1 MIKGRG
7 RKAMAARTFLS
18 FILGL
23 QLTLSTAASALTAKQ
38 SGRVLDLPPRPKNAL
53 TGSAFLNKIKT
64 MAPAKR
70 EKAIVTE
77 ILKGN
82 IPNFQRFLYPV
93 ERRLTSGPYR
103 GQILRFW
110 AVPDYLAI
118 GSDRDYVRVPLNMY
132 SVKAL
137 AQKLDL
143 SLPTAKMVDDIYAQ
157 AKVKLKPVPLPANKA
172 ITSANNILKHNSLVQ
187 NQLSHSS
194 WRPGILLAGHKKD
207 VVQSR
212 RLTKKPGA
220 IAIYGWHQKNA
231 TPIQPL
237 STVHSADYADYSH
250 GIRLVSNAVE
260 IGTKT
265 LDLRDVLSQSPTAT
279 LLSDEGVIPQ
289 PYYIK
294 TRSTMPV
301 AAH

>member
-1 MIKGRG
+1 MNIR
-7 RKAMAARTFLS
+7 AFLS
-18 FILGL
+18 LILGL
-23 QLTLSTAASALTAKQ
+23 HLALSTTALALTAKP
-38 SGRVLDLPPRPKNAL
+38 SGRVLDLPPRPKHAL
-53 TGSAFLNKIKT
+53 TGSAFLNKIKNL
-64 MAPAKR
+64 APAKR
-70 EKAIVTE
+70 EKAIVAE

-118 GSDRDYVRVPLNMY
+118 GSDRDYVRVPLNLY
-132 SVKAL
+132 SVKIL
-137 AQKLDL
+137 ARKLDL

-157 AKVKLKPVPLPANKA
+157 AKVKLKPAPLPAGKA
-172 ITSANNILKHNSLVQ
+172 MTGANHILKHHTLVQ
-187 NQLSHSS
+187 SQLKHSN
-194 WRPGILLAGHKKD
+194 WRPGLLVAGHKKD

-212 RLTKKPGA
+212 KLVKKPRA
-220 IAIYGWHQKNA
+220 IAIYGWHKKNA
-231 TPIQPL
+231 APIQPL

-260 IGTKT
+260 IGTRT
-265 LDLRDVLSQSPTAT
+265 LDLRDVLSQSPTAA

-289 PYYIK
+289 PYHISVGR
-294 TRSTMPV
+294 TTFPM

>member
-1 MIKGRG
+1 MT
-7 RKAMAARTFLS
+7 ARIMSLF
-18 FILGL
+18 LGL
-23 QLTLSTAASALTAKQ
+23 QLTVSTAALSLTASH
-38 SGRVLDLPPRPKNAL
+38 SGRVLDLPPRPKNAM
-53 TGSAFLNKIKT
+53 TGSAFVNKIKNL
-64 MAPAKR
+64 APAKR
-70 EKAIVTE
+70 EQAIVAE

-82 IPNFQRFLYPV
+82 IPNFERFLTPV
-93 ERRLTSGPYR
+93 ERRLTAGPYK

-118 GSDRDYVRVPLNMY
+118 GSDRDYIRVPLNMY
-132 SVKAL
+132 SVKLL

-157 AKVKLKPVPLPANKA
+157 AKVKLKPAPLPVNKA
-172 ITSANNILKHNSLVQ
+172 ITGTGNIVKHHSLVQ

-194 WRPGILLAGHKKD
+194 WRPGLLVAGHKKD

-212 RLTKKPGA
+212 RLTKKPGS

-231 TPIQPL
+231 APIQPL

-260 IGTKT
+260 IGTRI
-265 LDLRDVLSQSPTAT
+265 LDLRDVLSQAPTAP

-289 PYYIK
+289 PYHISG
-294 TRSTMPV
+294 RSTFPM
-301 AAH
+301 ASH

>member
-1 MIKGRG
+1 MNL
-7 RKAMAARTFLS
+7 RTLLS
-18 FILGL
+18 LILGL
-23 QLTLSTAASALTAKQ
+23 QLSLSTAALALTAKQ
-38 SGRVLDLPPRPKNAL
+38 SGRVLDLPPRPKNAM
-53 TGSAFLNKIKT
+53 TGSAFLNKIKNLS
-64 MAPAKR
+64 PAKR

-110 AVPDYLAI
+110 AVPDYLAV
-118 GSDRDYVRVPLNMY
+118 GSDRDYVRVPLNLY
-132 SVKAL
+132 SAKIL
-137 AQKLDL
+137 SSKLDL

-157 AKVKLKPVPLPANKA
+157 AKVKLKPVTLPANKA
-172 ITSANNILKHNSLVQ
+172 MTSATNILKHHGLVQ
-187 NQLSHSS
+187 KQLNRTN
-194 WRPGILLAGHKKD
+194 WRPGLLVAGHKKD

-212 RLTKKPGA
+212 RLSKKPKA
-220 IAIYGWHQKNA
+220 IAIYGWHQHNA

-260 IGTKT
+260 IGTRT
-265 LDLRDVLSQSPTAT
+265 LDLRDVLSQSPTAA

-289 PYYIK
+289 PYYISG
-294 TRSTMPV
+294 RSTFPV
-301 AAH
+301 ASK

>member
-1 MIKGRG
+1 MK
-7 RKAMAARTFLS
+7 
-18 FILGL
+18 
-23 QLTLSTAASALTAKQ
+23 
-38 SGRVLDLPPRPKNAL
+38 
-53 TGSAFLNKIKT
+53 
-64 MAPAKR
+64 
-70 EKAIVTE
+70 E
-77 ILKGN
+77 ILRGN
-82 IPNFQRFLYPV
+82 VPNFERFLTPV

-110 AVPDYLAI
+110 ALPDYLAI
-118 GSDRDYVRVPLNMY
+118 GSDRDYVRVPLNLH
-132 SVKAL
+132 SVKLL

-157 AKVKLKPVPLPANKA
+157 AKVKLKPTPLPLNKA
-172 ITSANNILKHNSLVQ
+172 ITSTGNIIKHDGLVQ
-187 NQLSHSS
+187 NQLSRSG
-194 WRPGILLAGHKKD
+194 WRPGLLVAGHKKD

-212 RLTKKPGA
+212 RLTKKPGS
-220 IAIYGWHQKNA
+220 IAIYGWHQNNA
-231 TPIQPL
+231 KPIQPL

-265 LDLRDVLSQSPTAT
+265 LDLRDVLSQNPTAN

-289 PYYIK
+289 PYHISGK
-294 TRSTMPV
+294 STFPM

>member
-1 MIKGRG
+1 M
-7 RKAMAARTFLS
+7 FLS

-23 QLTLSTAASALTAKQ
+23 QLTLSTALTAKQ
-38 SGRVLDLPPRPKNAL
+38 SGRVLDLPPRAKNAL
-53 TGSAFLNKIKT
+53 TGSAFLNKIKNL
-64 MAPAKR
+64 APAKR
-70 EKAIVTE
+70 EKAIVSE
-77 ILKGN
+77 ILTGN

-93 ERRLTSGPYR
+93 ERRLTTGPYR

-172 ITSANNILKHNSLVQ
+172 ITSTSNIIKHNSLVQ
-187 NQLSHSS
+187 NQLRHSS

-237 STVHSADYADYSH
+237 STVHSADYVDYSH

-260 IGTKT
+260 IGTRT
-265 LDLRDVLSQSPTAT
+265 LDLRDVLSQSPTAS
-279 LLSDEGVIPQ
+279 LLSNEGVIPR
-289 PYYIK
+289 PYYI
-294 TRSTMPV
+294 TGRSTFPV
-301 AAH
+301 ATQ

>member
-1 MIKGRG
+1 M
-7 RKAMAARTFLS
+7 
-18 FILGL
+18 ILGL
-23 QLTLSTAASALTAKQ
+23 HLTLSTSALGLTAKH
-38 SGRVLDLPPRPKNAL
+38 SGRVLDLPTRPKNAL
-53 TGSAFLNKIKT
+53 TGSAFLNKIKNL
-64 MAPAKR
+64 APAKR
-70 EKAIVTE
+70 ERAIVAE

-118 GSDRDYVRVPLNMY
+118 GSDRDYVRVPMNMY

-157 AKVKLKPVPLPANKA
+157 AKVKLKPAPLPANKA
-172 ITSANNILKHNSLVQ
+172 ITSANNIIKHHSLVQ
-187 NQLSHSS
+187 NQLIHSN
-194 WRPGILLAGHKKD
+194 WRPGLLVAGHKKD

-220 IAIYGWHQKNA
+220 IAIYGWHKKNS

-260 IGTKT
+260 IGTRT
-265 LDLRDVLSQSPTAT
+265 LDLRDVLSQSPTAS

-289 PYYIK
+289 PYHISGG
-294 TRSTMPV
+294 STFPV

>member
-1 MIKGRG
+1 MTV
-7 RKAMAARTFLS
+7 RTFLS
-18 FILGL
+18 LILGL
-23 QLTLSTAASALTAKQ
+23 QLTLSTSALALTAKP
-38 SGRVLDLPPRPKNAL
+38 SGRVLDLPPRPKNAM
-53 TGSAFLNKIKT
+53 TGSAFVNKIKNL
-64 MAPAKR
+64 APAKR
-70 EKAIVTE
+70 EKAIVAE

-82 IPNFQRFLYPV
+82 IPNFQRFLTPV
-93 ERRLTSGPYR
+93 ERRLTAGPYR

-157 AKVKLKPVPLPANKA
+157 AKVKLKPAPLPANKA
-172 ITSANNILKHNSLVQ
+172 ITSAGNIMKHHSLVQ
-187 NQLSHSS
+187 NQLNSS
-194 WRPGILLAGHKKD
+194 NWRPGLLVAGHKKD

-220 IAIYGWHQKNA
+220 IAIYGWHQKNS

-260 IGTKT
+260 IGTRT
-265 LDLRDVLSQSPTAT
+265 LDLRDALSQSPTAS

-289 PYYIK
+289 PYHISG
-294 TRSTMPV
+294 RSTFPM
-301 AAH
+301 ASQ